1 MTNFKFIILI
11 IIIGLM
17 SGFAGLY
24 FSKNISLSLS
34 DSQTEIFFNATSKDI
49 NNKNVSLSQYK
60 NKWLLVNFWATWCA
74 PCREEIPE
82 LNELFKNNKDIHL
95 IAIAID
101 EIEAV
106 NKFLIKTPI
115 DYESLISNDM
125 QGLKISKSLGNDKG
139 VLPFTVL
146 IKPNGKIQEVFFGK
160 LNMESLNTYL
170 KDVIKQKMH

>member
-1 MTNFKFIILI
+1 MTNFKFIVLI

-24 FSKNISLSLS
+24 FSKNISLSLN
-34 DSQTEIFFNATSKDI
+34 DPQTEIFFNSISKDK
-49 NNKNVSLSQYK
+49 NNKSVSLSQFK
-60 NKWLLVNFWATWCA
+60 NRWLLVNFWATWCA

-82 LNELFKNNKDIHL
+82 LNELFKNNKDVHL

-101 EIEAV
+101 EIGAV
-106 NKFLIKTPI
+106 NKFLTKTPI
-115 DYESLISNDM
+115 NYESLISNDIK
-125 QGLKISKSLGNDKG
+125 GVEISKSLGNDRG

-160 LNMESLNTYL
+160 LNMESLNKHL
-170 KDVIKQKMH
+170 KDTIK

>member
-1 MTNFKFIILI
+1 MTNFKFIVLI
-11 IIIGLM
+11 IIIGLI

-24 FSKNISLSLS
+24 FSKNTSPSLSNP
-34 DSQTEIFFNATSKDI
+34 QTEIFFNSISKDT
-49 NNKNVSLSQYK
+49 NNKSVSLSKYK

-82 LNELFKNNKDIHL
+82 LNNLFKNNKDIHL

-106 NKFLIKTPI
+106 NKFLIKIPI
-115 DYESLISNDM
+115 KYESLISNDM
-125 QGLKISKSLGNDKG
+125 QGLEISRSLGNDRG

-170 KDVIKQKMH
+170 KDVIK

>member
-160 LNMESLNTYL
+160 LNMEILNTYL

>member
-24 FSKNISLSLS
+24 FIKNISLSLR
-34 DSQTEIFFNATSKDI
+34 DPQTEIFFNATSKDI

-106 NKFLIKTPI
+106 NKFLVKTPI

-146 IKPNGKIQEVFFGK
+146 IRPNGKIQEVFFGK
-160 LNMESLNTYL
+160 LNMKSLNTYL
-170 KDVIKQKMH
+170 KDVIK

>member
-1 MTNFKFIILI
+1 MTNFKFIVLI

-24 FSKNISLSLS
+24 FSKNISLSLN
-34 DSQTEIFFNATSKDI
+34 DPQTEIFFNSISKDK
-49 NNKNVSLSQYK
+49 NNKSVSLSQFK
-60 NKWLLVNFWATWCA
+60 NRWLLVNFWATWCA

-82 LNELFKNNKDIHL
+82 LNELFKNNKDVHL

-101 EIEAV
+101 EIGAV
-106 NKFLIKTPI
+106 NKFLTKTPI
-115 DYESLISNDM
+115 NYESLISNDIK
-125 QGLKISKSLGNDKG
+125 GVEISKSLGNDRG

-160 LNMESLNTYL
+160 LNIESLNKHL
-170 KDVIKQKMH
+170 KDTIK

>member
-1 MTNFKFIILI
+1 MTNSKFIILI
-11 IIIGLM
+11 IVIGLM

-82 LNELFKNNKDIHL
+82 LNELFEDNMDIHL

-115 DYESLISNDM
+115 KYESLISNDM

-160 LNMESLNTYL
+160 LNMKSLNTYL
-170 KDVIKQKMH
+170 KDVVK